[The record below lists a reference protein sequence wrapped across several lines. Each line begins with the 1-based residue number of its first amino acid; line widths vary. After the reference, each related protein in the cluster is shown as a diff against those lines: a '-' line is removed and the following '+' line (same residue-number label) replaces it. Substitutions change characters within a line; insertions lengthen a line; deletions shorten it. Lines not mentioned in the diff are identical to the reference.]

1 MSLAALGETSYVGHG
16 SAHTCPPG
24 TSSQGM
30 HLQFAPNSAQSA
42 LLVQVEATEPR
53 PQKPS
58 PSMVG
63 RQRQSSLLWQ
73 GIALVLSHGV
83 AQRQG
88 EAGSAGIL
96 VPPFLRHL
104 HLALHLRLASASRG
118 NSEGTTAPRSAPPAS
133 FSALP
138 LEMVPL
144 SRPFARSSKN
154 CSPIGLS
161 PLFPSPFP
169 KGRDTRGLAPPR

>member
-24 TSSQGM
+24 TSAQGM

-42 LLVQVEATEPR
+42 LLVQVEAIEPR

-88 EAGSAGIL
+88 EAGSAASSQ
-96 VPPFLRHL
+96 VPPFLL
-104 HLALHLRLASASRG
+104 HLLLLLIRASASRG
-118 NSEGTTAPRSAPPAS
+118 NNEGTTAPRSAPPAS

-144 SRPFARSSKN
+144 SSPFARSSKN
-154 CSPIGLS
+154 HSVIGLS

-169 KGRDTRGLAPPR
+169 KRVGHTRGF